1 LVSVHA
7 SAENSFT
14 IYGGNMYASKI
25 DLPETSRTKVTNLLN
40 ERLADA
46 IDLGAQTK
54 HAHWNVKGP
63 NFIALHELFDKVA
76 ENVEEHID
84 ELAERIT
91 ALGATAHGTIAR
103 AARSSS
109 LKPYPEDITEGTAHV
124 RALSA
129 ALADFGAK
137 VRRGIDTTT
146 SYGDAGTADLLTGIS
161 RDVDKHLWLLEAH
174 LQAER

>member
-1 LVSVHA
+1 
-7 SAENSFT
+7 
-14 IYGGNMYASKI
+14 MYQSKI
-25 DLPETSRTKVTNLLN
+25 DLSEASRTKVANLLN

-46 IDLGAQTK
+46 IDLGAQAK

-76 ENVEEHID
+76 ENVEDHID

-91 ALGATAHGTIAR
+91 ALGGTAHGTVAH
-103 AARSSS
+103 AARSTS
-109 LKPYPEDITEGTAHV
+109 LKPYPEDITEGLAHV

-137 VRRGIDTTT
+137 ARQGIDSTT

-174 LQAER
+174 LQTER